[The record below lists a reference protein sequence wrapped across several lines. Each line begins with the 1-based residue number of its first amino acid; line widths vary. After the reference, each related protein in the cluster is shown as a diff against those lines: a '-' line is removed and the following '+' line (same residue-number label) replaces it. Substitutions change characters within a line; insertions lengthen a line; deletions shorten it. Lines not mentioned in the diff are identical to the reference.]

1 MESYQARAGR
11 PPPCHRM
18 VDKTAGLGSESSV
31 NTPGPSPRRASP
43 ADDPTKVH
51 SAPTALG
58 RAQWMV
64 LLAAFLGWLF
74 DGYEIGLFP
83 VIARPALKNLLGA
96 VGDDRVGWWMGIIT
110 AAFLLGA
117 AFGGFVFGWLGDRIG
132 RVRSMALSILT
143 YSLVT
148 GLGYLAEN
156 PTHLALVRFVSAL
169 GMGGQW
175 SLGVALVMEC
185 WPEKWRPLL
194 AGSIGAAA
202 NVGFLLVGLTARM
215 HQVTPESWRWMLL
228 VAALPAFLVVFIM
241 LLVPESER
249 WKQSVKTRE
258 AHPVREV
265 FGPVLRGRTLLA
277 IGFASVALIGTWGSV
292 QWLPLWANQMVS
304 EEGFAELRVRH
315 ADWYAA
321 GAEEAVLSA
330 KQAAE
335 GVVKQRAGIATA
347 NMQMIQGLGA
357 ILGTLLAPLIGARLG
372 RRPAYFLL
380 CLASLVVCAF
390 TFRAFAHYSTSFL
403 AIAFVMSLTTASFY
417 GWFPLY
423 LPELFPTRARA
434 TGQGL
439 SYNFGRVFAAAGAIT
454 QGKLVAAFDG
464 SYARAGA
471 IVTLVYLVGMVL
483 IWFAPETKG
492 KPLPD

>member
-1 MESYQARAGR
+1 M
-11 PPPCHRM
+11 
-18 VDKTAGLGSESSV
+18 TATGLCSRRTSSSL
-31 NTPGPSPRRASP
+31 TSG
-43 ADDPTKVH
+43 
-51 SAPTALG
+51 
-58 RAQWMV
+58 QWLV

-96 VGDDRVGWWMGIIT
+96 VGDDKVGPWMGIIT

-117 AFGGFVFGWLGDRIG
+117 ALGGLVFGWLGDRIG
-132 RVRSMALSILT
+132 RVKAMALSILT

-148 GLGYLAEN
+148 GFGYFAQN
-156 PTHLALVRFVSAL
+156 PTHLAVVRFVSAL

-202 NVGFLLVGLTARM
+202 NVGFLLVGFTARL
-215 HQVTPESWRWMLL
+215 HQVTSESWRWMLI
-228 VAALPAFLVVFIM
+228 VAALPAFLVVFII

-249 WKQSVKTRE
+249 WKKSVR
-258 AHPVREV
+258 AGSGHPVREV
-265 FGPVLRGRTLLA
+265 FGPVLRKRTLLA
-277 IGFASVALIGTWGSV
+277 IAFASVALIGTWGSV

-304 EEGFAELRVRH
+304 EHGFTQLKAQHPEWYTAEASVSP
-315 ADWYAA
+315 ANPAA
-321 GAEEAVLSA
+321 PRQTAET
-330 KQAAE
+330 
-335 GVVKQRAGIATA
+335 VVKREAGKATA

-357 ILGTLLAPLIGARLG
+357 IIGTLLAPLMGARLG
-372 RRPAYFLL
+372 RRPAFFLL
-380 CLASLVVCAF
+380 CLASFVVCAV
-390 TFRAFAHYSTSFL
+390 TFRTIVLYSAAFLGLAFL
-403 AIAFVMSLTTASFY
+403 MSLSTASFY

-423 LPELFPTRARA
+423 FPELFPTRARA

-439 SYNFGRVFAAAGAIT
+439 CYNFGRIFAAAGALT
-454 QGKLVAAFDG
+454 QGQLVATFDG
-464 SYARAGA
+464 SYAKAGA
-471 IVTLVYLVGMVL
+471 IVTLIYLVGMVL

-492 KPLPD
+492 TPLPD